1 MIENRSIKDIA
12 TSEVISV
19 HENQN
24 LSEVTAIFRENSIH
38 HIPVLKG
45 TKPVGI
51 ISAQDI
57 FKLIFDMDSTDQ
69 RMLDVLLDNTYKLSE
84 VMTTNLVILDEET
97 ATVEDVA
104 RLLSDSSFHSIIVV
118 DHKGDLSGIV
128 TTTDLVRFLH
138 DNIKVED

>member
-1 MIENRSIKDIA
+1 MIENKSIKEIS

-19 HENQN
+19 HENQS
-24 LSEVTAIFRENSIH
+24 LSDVTAIFRENSIH
-38 HIPVLKG
+38 HIPVLRG
-45 TKPVGI
+45 SKPVGI
-51 ISAQDI
+51 LSNQDV
-57 FKLIFDMDSTDQ
+57 FKLIFNVDSTDQ

-97 ATVEDVA
+97 ATVKDVA

-128 TTTDLVRFLH
+128 TTTDLIRYLH
-138 DNIKVED
+138 ENIED

>member
-1 MIENRSIKDIA
+1 MIENKSIKEISS
-12 TSEVISV
+12 SEVISV

-24 LSEVTAIFRENSIH
+24 LSDVTAIFRENSIH
-38 HIPVLKG
+38 HVPVLRG
-45 TKPVGI
+45 SKPVGI
-51 ISAQDI
+51 LSSQDV
-57 FKLIFDMDSTDQ
+57 FKLIFNVDSTDQ

-97 ATVEDVA
+97 ATVKDVA

-128 TTTDLVRFLH
+128 TTTDLIRYLH
-138 DNIKVED
+138 DNIED